1 MKSNM
6 KILLTLVFIVCLLVS
21 MLIGPHWINP
31 LDMSKIEISILT
43 ELRVPR
49 VLFSAIIGAMLG
61 LSGSVY
67 QLTLKNPLAD
77 SFTTG
82 AASSS
87 ALGAVLAISIG
98 MPVELISVFA
108 FATGISGLLI
118 VYRMSLTA
126 GKINPV
132 TMILAGVV
140 MNIIASAIISFSK
153 YYFEDSLNS
162 IVYWLMGGIFMV
174 TWARL
179 SVCVVLFVLV
189 FIYFNRN
196 AMKLNVLALDEHSA
210 QSMGIN
216 VQQLRTI
223 VFVLSTLLVA
233 VAVSFS
239 GIIGFVGL
247 IVPHIS
253 RSLFGSDMKNNI
265 FYSSL
270 FGAFLLTI
278 SDTLS
283 RVIIPGGAELPV
295 GILTALFGG
304 LFFFYL
310 LKRRREHFWNV

>member
-1 MKSNM
+1 MKWG
-6 KILLTLVFIVCLLVS
+6 LVSLFVVTLLVS
-21 MLIGPHWINP
+21 TLIGPNLINP
-31 LDMSKIEISILT
+31 LDMSQIEYKILT
-43 ELRVPR
+43 ELRIPR

-61 LSGSVY
+61 LSGSIY

-87 ALGAVLAISIG
+87 ALGAVLAISLG
-98 MPVELISVFA
+98 MPVHLISVFA
-108 FATGISGLLI
+108 FITGIGGLGM
-118 VYRMSLTA
+118 VYKMSLTG
-126 GKINPV
+126 GKINPI

-140 MNIIASAIISFSK
+140 MNVVSSAVISFSK

-174 TWARL
+174 NAERL
-179 SVCVVLFVLV
+179 IVCFVLFAIV
-189 FIYFNRN
+189 FTYLHRN
-196 AMKLNVLALDEHSA
+196 AMKLNILALDEHSA
-210 QSMGIN
+210 QSLGVN
-216 VQQLRTI
+216 VHRLRSL
-223 VFVLSTLLVA
+223 VFIASTLLVS

-253 RSLFGSDMKNNI
+253 RSLFGSDMKHNI

-270 FGAFLLTI
+270 FGAFLLMT

-295 GILTALFGG
+295 GIMTAIFGG
-304 LFFFYL
+304 MFFFYL
-310 LKRRREHFWNV
+310 LKHRREHFWNG

>member
-1 MKSNM
+1 MRW
-6 KILLTLVFIVCLLVS
+6 LLVVVFIICLLIS

-31 LDMSKIEISILT
+31 LNMSKIEYSILT

-61 LSGSVY
+61 LSGSIY

-87 ALGAVLAISIG
+87 ALGAVLAISLG
-98 MPVELISVFA
+98 MPVQFIAIFA
-108 FATGISGLLI
+108 FATGITGLMM
-118 VYRMSLTA
+118 VYRMSLT
-126 GKINPV
+126 GGRINPI

-174 TWARL
+174 TWERL
-179 SVCVVLFVLV
+179 FTCMLLFTVVFAYL
-189 FIYFNRN
+189 NRN

-210 QSMGIN
+210 QSLGLN
-216 VQQLRTI
+216 VHQLRTR
-223 VFVLSTLLVA
+223 VFILSTLLVS

-270 FGAFLLTI
+270 FGAFLLMA

-295 GILTALFGG
+295 GILTAIFGG

-310 LKRRREHFWNV
+310 LKHRREHLWNG

>member
-1 MKSNM
+1 MRW
-6 KILLTLVFIVCLLVS
+6 LLLSLFLISALLF

-31 LDMSKIEISILT
+31 LDMSKMEQSILM

-61 LSGSVY
+61 LSGSIY

-87 ALGAVLAISIG
+87 ALGAVLAISLG
-98 MPVELISVFA
+98 VPVQFISLFA
-108 FATGISGLLI
+108 FITGISGLLM
-118 VYRMSLTA
+118 VYRMSITA
-126 GKINPV
+126 GRINPI

-140 MNIIASAIISFSK
+140 MNIVASAIISFSK

-174 TWARL
+174 SWQRL
-179 SVCVVLFVLV
+179 LTCVLLFALV
-189 FIYFNRN
+189 FAYLRRN

-210 QSMGIN
+210 QSLGIN
-216 VQQLRTI
+216 VHRMRTV
-223 VFVLSTLLVA
+223 VFVLSTLLVS

-253 RSLFGSDMKNNI
+253 RSLFGSDMRNNI

-270 FGAFLLTI
+270 FGAFLLMA

-295 GILTALFGG
+295 GVLTAIFGG

-310 LKRRREHFWNV
+310 LKHRREHFWNG

>member
-1 MKSNM
+1 MRG
-6 KILLTLVFIVCLLVS
+6 LLVAVFVVCLLVS
-21 MLIGPHWINP
+21 MLIGPNWINP
-31 LDMSKIEISILT
+31 LEMSRIEQSILT

-61 LSGSVY
+61 LSGSIY

-87 ALGAVLAISIG
+87 ALGAVLAISLG
-98 MPVELISVFA
+98 VPVQFISVFA
-108 FATGISGLLI
+108 FATGITGLML
-118 VYRMSLTA
+118 VYRMSIT
-126 GKINPV
+126 GGRINPI

-174 TWARL
+174 TWERVL
-179 SVCVVLFVLV
+179 TCVVLFGLV
-189 FIYFNRN
+189 FTYFNRN

-210 QSMGIN
+210 QSLGIN
-216 VQQLRTI
+216 VHKMRTLI
-223 VFVLSTLLVA
+223 FIMSTLLVS

-270 FGAFLLTI
+270 FGAFLLMA

-295 GILTALFGG
+295 GILTAIFGG
-304 LFFFYL
+304 FFFFYL
-310 LKRRREHFWNV
+310 LKHRREHFWNG

>member
-1 MKSNM
+1 MKW
-6 KILLTLVFIVCLLVS
+6 LLVAIFTVCLLIS
-21 MLIGPHWINP
+21 MLIGPNFINP
-31 LDMSKIEISILT
+31 LEMSTIEYSILM

-61 LSGSVY
+61 LSGSIY

-87 ALGAVLAISIG
+87 ALGAVLAISLG
-98 MPVELISVFA
+98 APVQLVSVFA
-108 FATGISGLLI
+108 FVTGISGLMM
-118 VYRMSLTA
+118 VYRMSITA
-126 GKINPV
+126 GRINPI

-174 TWARL
+174 TWDR
-179 SVCVVLFVLV
+179 LFVSVTL
-189 FIYFNRN
+189 FALIFAYFNKN

-210 QSMGIN
+210 QSLGVN
-216 VQQLRTI
+216 VHQLRTI
-223 VFVLSTLLVA
+223 VFTLSTLLVS
-233 VAVSFS
+233 VAVSFC

-270 FGAFLLTI
+270 FGAFLLMA

-295 GILTALFGG
+295 GILTAMFGG
-304 LFFFYL
+304 IFFFYL
-310 LKRRREHFWNV
+310 LKRRREHFWNG

>member
-1 MKSNM
+1 MRW
-6 KILLTLVFIVCLLVS
+6 TLVTLFIVCMLLS
-21 MLIGPHWINP
+21 TLIGPNWINP
-31 LDMSKIEISILT
+31 FAMSPIEYKILT

-49 VLFSAIIGAMLG
+49 VLFSAVIGAMLG
-61 LSGSVY
+61 LSGSIY

-87 ALGAVLAISIG
+87 ALGAVLAISLG
-98 MPVELISVFA
+98 MPVHFVSVFA
-108 FATGISGLLI
+108 FITGLGGLTM

-126 GKINPV
+126 GRINPI

-140 MNIIASAIISFSK
+140 MNVVASAVISFSK

-174 TWARL
+174 NIERL
-179 SVCVVLFVLV
+179 TICTLLFSGV
-189 FIYFNRN
+189 FFYLHRN
-196 AMKLNVLALDEHSA
+196 SMKLNILALDEHSA
-210 QSMGIN
+210 QSLGVN
-216 VQQLRTI
+216 VHRLRSK
-223 VFVLSTLLVA
+223 VFIASTLLVS

-253 RSLFGSDMKNNI
+253 RSLFGSDMKHNI

-270 FGAFLLTI
+270 FGAFLLMA
-278 SDTLS
+278 SDTIA

-295 GILTALFGG
+295 GIMTAVFGG
-304 LFFFYL
+304 AFFFYL
-310 LKRRREHFWNV
+310 LKHRREHFWNG

>member
-1 MKSNM
+1 MKGVM
-6 KILLTLVFIVCLLVS
+6 VALLTMCLLIS

-31 LDMSKIEISILT
+31 LDMTKIESSILM

-49 VLFSAIIGAMLG
+49 VLFAAMIGAMLG
-61 LSGSVY
+61 VSGSVY

-87 ALGAVLAISIG
+87 ALGAVLAISLG
-98 MPVELISVFA
+98 VPVQFISVFA
-108 FATGISGLLI
+108 FATGVLGLMV
-118 VYRMSLTA
+118 VYRMSITE

-174 TWARL
+174 TWERL
-179 SVCVVLFVLV
+179 MTCVILFGLV
-189 FIYFNRN
+189 FTYLNRN

-210 QSMGIN
+210 QSLGIH
-216 VQQLRTI
+216 VHQMRTTI
-223 VFVLSTLLVA
+223 FIMSTLLVS

-253 RSLFGSDMKNNI
+253 RSLFGSDMKTNI

-270 FGAFLLTI
+270 FGAFLLMA

-295 GILTALFGG
+295 GILTAILGG
-304 LFFFYL
+304 VFFFYL
-310 LKRRREHFWNV
+310 LKHRRAHFWNG

>member
-1 MKSNM
+1 MRWLLSGM
-6 KILLTLVFIVCLLVS
+6 FILCLLLAILV
-21 MLIGPHWINP
+21 GPNWINP
-31 LDMSKIEISILT
+31 LQMSQIELSIVT
-43 ELRVPR
+43 ELRLPR

-61 LSGSVY
+61 VSGSIY

-82 AASSS
+82 AASAS
-87 ALGAVLAISIG
+87 ALGAVLAIAIG
-98 MPVELISVFA
+98 VPVQFISLFA
-108 FATGISGLLI
+108 FATGLSGLLM
-118 VYRMSLTA
+118 VYRMSLSG
-126 GKINPV
+126 GKINPI

-174 TWARL
+174 TWQRL
-179 SVCVVLFVLV
+179 FGAALLFVLV
-189 FIYFNRN
+189 FIYLSKN
-196 AMKLNVLALDEHSA
+196 ALKLNVLALDEYSA
-210 QSMGIN
+210 QSLGIN
-216 VQQLRTI
+216 VHRLRTV
-223 VFVLSTLLVA
+223 VFVLATLLVS

-270 FGAFLLTI
+270 LGAFLLMAA
-278 SDTLS
+278 DTLS

-295 GILTALFGG
+295 GILTAILGG

-310 LKRRREHFWNV
+310 LKRRREHFWNG

>member
-1 MKSNM
+1 MKWG
-6 KILLTLVFIVCLLVS
+6 LLSLFLLCAAIS
-21 MLIGPHWINP
+21 MLIGPNWINP
-31 LDMSKIEISILT
+31 LSMNPLEQNILF
-43 ELRVPR
+43 ELRAPR

-61 LSGSVY
+61 LSGSIY

-98 MPVELISVFA
+98 VPVHFVSVFA
-108 FATGISGLLI
+108 FITGLSGLIL
-118 VYRMSLTA
+118 VYRMSLTH
-126 GKINPV
+126 GKINPI

-140 MNIIASAIISFSK
+140 MNVVASSIISFSK

-174 TWARL
+174 SWDKLAVCILIFAMIYAYFQHHSMRL
-179 SVCVVLFVLV
+179 N
-189 FIYFNRN
+189 I
-196 AMKLNVLALDEHSA
+196 LALDEQSA
-210 QSMGIN
+210 QSLGVN
-216 VQQLRTI
+216 VHRLRAV
-223 VFVLSTLLVA
+223 VFILSTLLVS

-247 IVPHIS
+247 IVPHVS
-253 RSLFGSDMKNNI
+253 RSLFGSDMKLNI

-270 FGAFLLTI
+270 FGSFLLMA

-295 GILTALFGG
+295 GIITALFGG
-304 LFFFYL
+304 FFFFYL
-310 LKRRREHFWNV
+310 LKTRRERFWNG

>member
-1 MKSNM
+1 
-6 KILLTLVFIVCLLVS
+6 

-31 LDMSKIEISILT
+31 IDMSAIEQRILLD
-43 ELRVPR
+43 LRVPR
-49 VLFSAIIGAMLG
+49 VLFAAIIGAMLG
-61 LSGSVY
+61 LSGSIY

-87 ALGAVLAISIG
+87 ALGAVLAISLG
-98 MPVELISVFA
+98 TPVQLIPLFA
-108 FATGISGLLI
+108 FATGISGLLL

-126 GKINPV
+126 GRINPI

-174 TWARL
+174 SWPR
-179 SVCVVLFVLV
+179 VLTCCLLFGLI
-189 FIYFNRN
+189 FAYFYKH
-196 AMKLNVLALDEHSA
+196 AMKLNVLTLDEHSA
-210 QSMGIN
+210 QSLGIN
-216 VQQLRTI
+216 VHRLRTG
-223 VFVLSTLLVA
+223 VFILSTLLVA

-253 RSLFGSDMKNNI
+253 RSLFGSDMRNNI

-270 FGAFLLTI
+270 FGAFLLMA

-295 GILTALFGG
+295 GILTAIFGG
-304 LFFFYL
+304 MFFFYL
-310 LKRRREHFWNV
+310 LQRRREHFWNG